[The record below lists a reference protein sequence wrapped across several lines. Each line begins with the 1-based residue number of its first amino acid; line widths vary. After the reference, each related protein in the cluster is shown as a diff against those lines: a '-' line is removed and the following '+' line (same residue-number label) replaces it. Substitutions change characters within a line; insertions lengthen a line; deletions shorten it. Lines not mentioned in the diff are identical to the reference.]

1 MVTRTLRST
10 FTGSFA
16 ALAVAGGLVFA
27 TAVPSQAAEVQ
38 VAADAGVS
46 VQTIANERQA
56 LAAQA
61 AQTAEARE
69 ALEGMASSADLSA
82 ETPKTRVQLTVPDT
96 SAPTTV
102 RTAGSATAAAPA
114 PSGTARAQVV
124 VGSNVVETARQ
135 FLGVPYVWGGT
146 TPAGF
151 DCSGLVQYV
160 YGLHG
165 VSLPRTDA
173 AQKAAGTVIDP
184 DQAQPGDLV
193 WHPGHI
199 GIYAGNGM
207 VIHAPRPGKSVEI
220 IPLQYFGAV
229 TFVQI

>member
-61 AQTAEARE
+61 AQTAEVRE

-82 ETPKTRVQLTVPDT
+82 
-96 SAPTTV
+96 
-102 RTAGSATAAAPA
+102 TAAAPA
-114 PSGTARAQVV
+114 PSGTARVQVV

-229 TFVQI
+229 TFVRI

>member
-61 AQTAEARE
+61 AQTAEVRE

-96 SAPTTV
+96 
-102 RTAGSATAAAPA
+102 
-114 PSGTARAQVV
+114 SGTARAQVV

-229 TFVQI
+229 TFVRI

>member
-82 ETPKTRVQLTVPDT
+82 
-96 SAPTTV
+96 
-102 RTAGSATAAAPA
+102 TAAAPA
-114 PSGTARAQVV
+114 PLGTARAQVV

-229 TFVQI
+229 TFVRI